1 MKKLTLFRNIIV
13 TLLLVAILTS
23 CGTTRP
29 DDSDKD
35 LRIIIDFPSDGQGQL
50 IAPERNFKVIATVE
64 GGTIPD
70 DAIVRVSF
78 LDSNGKEVRYTQSS
92 RKGIG
97 NVDHSW
103 MTDSELAYRYP
114 DRDTKFEEVAYLAPE
129 LVVRDIN
136 DPMGTCNDATVK
148 CIYMDNSITALIT
161 SATDLKY
168 MNDSKGLFHFTDAD
182 GKALTSLPEGQYTLR
197 ITISDK
203 DAKVLAL
210 TDKPIRIEIPVG
222 IIIFRFGM
230 NEVMSLAMKYAD
242 ENSLKYLTDPLP
254 GIYGLEFE
262 AADVAPGFQ
271 AEMAEYLT
279 SPTYIVNY
287 DINQTSVSFREIT
300 FMCQTF
306 GRTDSARVLCM
317 DIGEADV
324 AGNKGKLVEIPN
336 EAPIHI
342 YRCDVV
348 SGDAADQNYDTSGKQ
363 TESTDVVIADG
374 FKVEAG
380 KPFAISGA
388 IRPYQLPEDEIIINT
403 DNPMMSQMT
412 NGISEIEYTFTTENT
427 LLRRTKP
434 AGLARS
440 EKGDF
445 SNISVME
452 FYNVFDA
459 NLLEKGKSYE
469 VDIRA
474 IDKKGNPVAGYT
486 ASFRIDV
493 E

>member
-1 MKKLTLFRNIIV
+1 MKKTKFYESIMV
-13 TLLLVAILTS
+13 VLLLAAILTG
-23 CGTTRP
+23 CRTIQP
-29 DDSDKD
+29 EDSSQN
-35 LRIIIDFPSDGQGQL
+35 LRVKIDFPSDGQGQL
-50 IAPERNFKVIATVE
+50 IAPERNFKIIATVE
-64 GGTIPD
+64 NGTIPD
-70 DAIVRVSF
+70 NAVVRVSL
-78 LDSNGKEVRYTQSS
+78 LDSNGNEVRYTESS
-92 RKGIG
+92 KKGIG
-97 NVDHSW
+97 NVSHSW
-103 MTDSELAYRYP
+103 MTDSELAFRYP
-114 DRDTKFEEVAYLAPE
+114 DRDTRFEDVAYLAPE
-129 LVVRDIN
+129 LVVGDISR
-136 DPMGTCNDATVK
+136 PMETCNDATVK
-148 CIYMDNSITALIT
+148 CIYTDNSITALIT
-161 SATDLKY
+161 SATDLDY
-168 MNDSKGLFHFTDAD
+168 MSESKGLFHFTDAD
-182 GKALTSLPEGQYTLR
+182 GTALESLPEGQYTLR
-197 ITISDK
+197 ITISEK
-203 DAKVLAL
+203 DGKVIAF
-210 TDKPIRIEIPVG
+210 TDKIIKIEIPVG

-230 NEVMSLAMKYAD
+230 NEVMSFAMKYAG

-317 DIGEADV
+317 DIGEAHV
-324 AGNKGKLVEIPN
+324 AGNNGKLVEIPL
-336 EAPIHI
+336 EKPIHI

-348 SGDAADQNYDTSGKQ
+348 TDDASDQMYDTSEKQ
-363 TESTDVVIADG
+363 TQSTDMDISDG

-403 DNPMMSQMT
+403 DNPMLSEMT
-412 NGISEIEYTFTTENT
+412 NGISEFEYTFTSGD
-427 LLRRTKP
+427 LLICKTKP

-440 EKGDF
+440 DKGDF

-459 NLLEKGKSYE
+459 DLLEKGKRYE
-469 VDIRA
+469 VEIQA
-474 IDKKGNPVAGYT
+474 IDRKGKPVEGYSS
-486 ASFRIDV
+486 SFWINV